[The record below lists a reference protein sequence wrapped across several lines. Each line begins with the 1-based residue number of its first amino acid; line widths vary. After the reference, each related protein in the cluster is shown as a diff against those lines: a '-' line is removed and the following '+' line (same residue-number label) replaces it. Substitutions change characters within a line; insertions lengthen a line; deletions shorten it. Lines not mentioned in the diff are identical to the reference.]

1 MSDYEPTKLDRI
13 ANDLIDAAIDAGLD
27 ASTLIDASMDRSE
40 AEAYIRDC
48 GGSWITSSVRLLS
61 IRAMQRD
68 DTVLRP
74 NRFAQRRRADAPA
87 VDGDFQDALTE
98 HLGRLLEYEKPERPM
113 FVHAGAVVSLR
124 DLFAAMRCL
133 GTDDER
139 ALVADYASSVW
150 RCTASAFGMRDA
162 LNRPSSPT
170 VSPA

>member
-13 ANDLIDAAIDAGLD
+13 ANKLIDAAIDAGLD
-27 ASTLIDASMDRSE
+27 ASTLIDTSTDRSE

-113 FVHAGAVVSLR
+113 FVYGGAVASLR
-124 DLFAAMRCL
+124 ELHAAMRDFDTEEKRIL
-133 GTDDER
+133 AAMYT
-139 ALVADYASSVW
+139 ALVW

-162 LNRPSSPT
+162 
-170 VSPA
+170 